1 MMNPYATA
9 ANAYKQVGNYSN
21 ALAADPHKLVDM
33 LYAGALEKIAR
44 AKGHLARHE
53 IAAKGRCITQ
63 AIDIVVELKA
73 GLRPAGG
80 EISQNLEA
88 LYDYMQRRLF
98 EANRTSDVAL
108 LDEVAGL
115 IEGLRG
121 AWNNIPQDQRVKQD
135 AAA

>member
-1 MMNPYATA
+1 MNRYATA
-9 ANAYKQVGNYSN
+9 ANAYQQVGNYSN
-21 ALAADPHKLVDM
+21 ALASDPHKLVDM
-33 LYAGALEKIAR
+33 LYGGALEKIAR
-44 AKGHLARHE
+44 AKGHLARNE

-80 EISQNLEA
+80 EISQNLDA

-98 EANRTSDVAL
+98 EANRTSDVTL
-108 LDEVAGL
+108 LEEVAGL
-115 IEGLRG
+115 IDGLRG
-121 AWNNIPQDQRVKQD
+121 AWNNIPPEQRVQSG